1 MIDAVLS
8 TMENEEQRGELADF
22 YSKYKERFCWIAD
35 SRLKN
40 PRDAEDAV
48 QEVFSE
54 IADKPEKFFDIP
66 PANRLA
72 YIDVMV
78 RNVSVDMF
86 NAKNKVQ
93 TEELDEGFE
102 DMTISLE
109 NDLLDKISH
118 DEIVSFMKQLP
129 TPQKTILLLHCYLGL
144 TVYEASQRL
153 NISLTAANKRLALAR
168 MAIRKFIE
176 ERSADY
182 E

>member
-1 MIDAVLS
+1 MIDAVLL
-8 TMENEEQRGELADF
+8 TMENEEQRSELAVF
-22 YSKYKERFCWIAD
+22 YSKYKERFCWIAN

-66 PANRLA
+66 PADRLA

-78 RNVSVDMF
+78 RNVSVEMF

-93 TEELDEGFE
+93 IEELDEETE
-102 DMTISLE
+102 DVTISLE

-118 DEIVSFMKQLP
+118 DEILSFMKQLP
-129 TPQKTILLLHCYLGL
+129 TRQKTILLLHCYFGL
-144 TVYEASQRL
+144 TIFEASQRL

-168 MAIRKFIE
+168 AAIRKFID
-176 ERSADY
+176 ERSTSY